1 MGIPRFFYW
10 LYKEYPYVITK
21 IQERETLLKHKIN
34 IDTYALDL
42 NAIVHPICQQ
52 VFGYG
57 QYKDGQTNGNIKRLM
72 HVKKVE
78 YPSKR
83 IECYNKICEKIE
95 EMVNIV
101 NPKSKLILAL
111 DGTAGMSKQYQQR
124 QRRYRAVLD
133 NPGNEKKEFDI
144 VIQKKTKIKI
154 KFKDHELPE
163 GELIDENNPLHKVYV
178 DYVQS
183 RGINYNEY
191 PFLITPTAK
200 GRYANR
206 IIIPYTYKN
215 KIVGHTSRFLDNKIP
230 KYINEQQPGYVFN
243 IDIQKPEWQVCILT
257 EGIFDALSIDGIAIM
272 HDDISNEQAQLISS
286 LNKQIIVVPDRDKTG
301 LKICDRAL
309 ELGYSVSLPNWESDI
324 KDVNDAVVR
333 YGKLPTLLSILQ
345 SATMSKIKIE
355 IQRKKIEKTIR

>member
-1 MGIPRFFYW
+1 VCCHHNGHKSDTRSRGGIKF
-10 LYKEYPYVITK
+10 
-21 IQERETLLKHKIN
+21 
-34 IDTYALDL
+34 
-42 NAIVHPICQQ
+42 
-52 VFGYG
+52 
-57 QYKDGQTNGNIKRLM
+57 DGQTNWSYHCFNCNYKCNFVLGRTISYKTRQLLLWCGIDDTQIQRWNLESLEQRDLLDFIIP
-72 HVKKVE
+72 KK
-78 YPSKR
+78 
-83 IECYNKICEKIE
+83 
-95 EMVNIV
+95 
-101 NPKSKLILAL
+101 
-111 DGTAGMSKQYQQR
+111 
-124 QRRYRAVLD
+124 
-133 NPGNEKKEFDI
+133 
-144 VIQKKTKIKI
+144 QKVKI
-154 KFKDHELPE
+154 KFDDHQLPN
-163 GELIDENNPLHKVYV
+163 GELIDENNPLHKEYV
-178 DYVQS
+178 DYLQA
-183 RGINYNEY
+183 RMINYYEY

-272 HDDISNEQAQLISS
+272 HDDISNEQAQLIAS

-309 ELGYSVSLPNWESDI
+309 ELGYSVSLPNWEMDI

-355 IQRKKIEKTIR
+355 IQRKKIEKTIG

>member
-1 MGIPRFFYW
+1 MFDILSIIPGKKKTTSSGWHSF
-10 LYKEYPYVITK
+10 
-21 IQERETLLKHKIN
+21 
-34 IDTYALDL
+34 
-42 NAIVHPICQQ
+42 NAICCGHLGHKPDRRMRGGIK
-52 VFGYG
+52 F
-57 QYKDGQTNGNIKRLM
+57 DGQTNWSM
-72 HVKKVE
+72 HCFNCGYKCNFVLGRSISYK
-78 YPSKR
+78 
-83 IECYNKICEKIE
+83 
-95 EMVNIV
+95 
-101 NPKSKLILAL
+101 
-111 DGTAGMSKQYQQR
+111 TKQLLLWCGIDDTQIGKWSLESLQQKD
-124 QRRYRAVLD
+124 LL
-133 NPGNEKKEFDI
+133 EI

-163 GELIDENNPLHKVYV
+163 GELIDENNPLHKVYI

-272 HDDISNEQAQLISS
+272 HDDISNEQAQLIAS
-286 LNKQIIVVPDRDKTG
+286 LNKQIIVVPDRDRAG

-355 IQRKKIEKTIR
+355 MQRKKIEKTIG